1 MEFRILNERT
11 GGELA
16 ASAWV
21 ANRPWSRMVG
31 LLGRAALAD
40 GRAIILQPADSIH
53 TMFMRFSLDVLFL
66 DEDRNVLK
74 AVREM
79 RPYRFARAK
88 GAKEVVEMAAGRLPS
103 DLVAG
108 DHVRFEPR
116 P

>member
-1 MEFRILNERT
+1 MDFRILNERT
-11 GGELA
+11 GEEIA
-16 ASAWV
+16 VSAWL

-31 LLGRAALAD
+31 LLGRAGLAD

-66 DEDRNVLK
+66 DKERNVLK

-88 GAKEVVEMAAGRLPS
+88 GAKEVIEMAAGCLPS
-103 DLVAG
+103 DLVPG
-108 DHVRFEPR
+108 DHVRLEPR